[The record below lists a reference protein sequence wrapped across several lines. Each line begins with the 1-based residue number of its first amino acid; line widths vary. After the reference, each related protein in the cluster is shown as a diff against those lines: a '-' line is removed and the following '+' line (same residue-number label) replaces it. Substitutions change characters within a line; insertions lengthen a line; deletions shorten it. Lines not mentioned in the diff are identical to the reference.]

1 MLTNRGKASD
11 IGNRIVFS
19 GNEWTSGEALVEN
32 VNLPLRLHCESVDRV
47 LQLDRPLVI
56 EMRKTT
62 PRYAALPTPE
72 KPRQAFHVPYT
83 IKGNGAAE
91 LFRQVK

>member
-32 VNLPLRLHCESVDRV
+32 VKLPLRLHCESVESR
-47 LQLDRPLVI
+47 
-56 EMRKTT
+56 T
-62 PRYAALPTPE
+62 PT
-72 KPRQAFHVPYT
+72 
-83 IKGNGAAE
+83 
-91 LFRQVK
+91 

>member
-19 GNEWTSGEALVEN
+19 RNEWTSGEALVEK
-32 VNLPLRLHCESVDRV
+32 VKLPLRLHCESVDRV

-62 PRYAALPTPE
+62 PRYAALPTCQKSRDMHSMCPTTSRGME
-72 KPRQAFHVPYT
+72 RPNFSAK
-83 IKGNGAAE
+83 
-91 LFRQVK
+91 

>member
-32 VNLPLRLHCESVDRV
+32 VKLPLRLHCESVDRV
-47 LQLDRPLVI
+47 LQLDRPIVI
-56 EMRKTT
+56 EMRKPTT
-62 PRYAALPTPE
+62 QIWSAANLPE
-72 KPRQAFHVPYT
+72 KPRHAFHAPYN
-83 IKGNGAAE
+83 IKGNEAAE
-91 LFRQVK
+91 LSAK

>member
-1 MLTNRGKASD
+1 MLTNREKASD
-11 IGNRIVFS
+11 IGNRMVFS

-32 VNLPLRLHCESVDRV
+32 VKLPLRLHCESVDRV

-62 PRYAALPTPE
+62 PRYAALPTCQKSRDMHSMCPTTSRGME
-72 KPRQAFHVPYT
+72 RPNFSAK
-83 IKGNGAAE
+83 
-91 LFRQVK
+91 